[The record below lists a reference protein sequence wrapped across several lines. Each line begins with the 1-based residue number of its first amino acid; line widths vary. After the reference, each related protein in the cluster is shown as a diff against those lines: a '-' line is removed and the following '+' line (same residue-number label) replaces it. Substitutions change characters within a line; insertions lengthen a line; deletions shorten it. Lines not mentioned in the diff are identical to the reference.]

1 MLLFV
6 GVGCSDHDEPT
17 VDDRLIRLSGYSVHF
32 IAGQECVIDILSDVG
47 DLALYSEDPNIATG
61 WWINH
66 GNSILIK
73 GESVGSTSIY
83 IKDRSNPDN
92 LAEIKVVSDYL
103 FGKFKEDAEYAN
115 IVVQAYDRRV
125 QEIIKADLK
134 DIARNRSGA
143 QFFFDKEN
151 KKVEVDYS
159 ATDYGFEKLVGSYK
173 WTKDSLMLKI
183 GQNSCNCGFAT
194 INDHSIMIVVDYL
207 EKYKLKYPDA
217 YVVRANLG
225 LFLSSY

>member
-6 GVGCSDHDEPT
+6 GIGCSNHDEPT
-17 VDDRLIRLSGYSVHF
+17 ADDGVIRLSDYSVHF

-83 IKDRSNPDN
+83 IKDRSDPDN

-115 IVVQAYDRRV
+115 IVVQAYDRQV
-125 QEIIKADLK
+125 QEIIKADLR
-134 DIARNRSGA
+134 DIARSRSGA
-143 QFFFDKEN
+143 QFFFDKED
-151 KKVEVDYS
+151 KIVEIDYS
-159 ATDYGFEKLVGSYK
+159 ATDYGPDKLVGSYE

-183 GQNSCNCGFAT
+183 GQNSYNCGFAAV
-194 INDHSIMIVVDYL
+194 NDHSIMIVMDYIK
-207 EKYKLKYPDA
+207 KYKLKYPDA
-217 YVVRANLG
+217 YVMRANLG
-225 LFLSSY
+225 FFLSAY